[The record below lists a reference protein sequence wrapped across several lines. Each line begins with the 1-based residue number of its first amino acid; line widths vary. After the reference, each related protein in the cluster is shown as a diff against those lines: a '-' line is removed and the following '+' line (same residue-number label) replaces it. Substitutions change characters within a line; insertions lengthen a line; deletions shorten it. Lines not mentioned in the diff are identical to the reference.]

1 MFDVFL
7 PVQGFK
13 VRSLHS
19 ANALPECDTRRK
31 RALCRGGG
39 GAEIQPRA
47 SSPRRSCIRAA
58 ARSGH
63 LPMKKNKPVLKLG
76 LPKGSLEQATIE
88 KMARAGFHI
97 SISARSYVPYVDDE
111 ELEIRLIRAQEI
123 SRYVEHGYLDCGIT
137 GHDWV
142 VENGSDVH
150 EVGEFLFSKATRQPA
165 RWVLAVP
172 ENSPVKSVK
181 DLNGKRIA
189 TEVVNL
195 TRKYLKKH
203 GVKAEVE
210 FSWGAT
216 EVKAHE
222 LVDAIVEITETG
234 SSLRANKLRIVD
246 TLLTSTPRLIVNK
259 DSWKEPWKRKKIE
272 TMALLLKGA
281 LEAEA
286 KVGLKMNI
294 EQKNLKSLLETLPA
308 LRRPTIS
315 NLSQDGWVAVETII
329 DEHVVRELI
338 PQLKAAGAEGI
349 IEYPL
354 NKVVY

>member
-1 MFDVFL
+1 M
-7 PVQGFK
+7 
-13 VRSLHS
+13 
-19 ANALPECDTRRK
+19 E
-31 RALCRGGG
+31 
-39 GAEIQPRA
+39 
-47 SSPRRSCIRAA
+47 
-58 ARSGH
+58 
-63 LPMKKNKPVLKLG
+63 NKQVLRFG
-76 LPKGSLEQATIE
+76 LPKGSLQEATIE
-88 KMARAGFHI
+88 KMAKAGFHI
-97 SISARSYVPYVDDE
+97 SVSSRSYVPYVDDS

-137 GHDWV
+137 GHDWIQ
-142 VENGSDVH
+142 ENGSKVH

-172 ENSPVKSVK
+172 ESSPVKSVK
-181 DLNGKRIA
+181 DLKGKRIA

-195 TRKYLKKH
+195 TRKYLRKNK
-203 GVKAEVE
+203 VKADVE

-246 TLLTSTPRLIVNK
+246 TLLTSTPRLIVNNQ
-259 DSWKEPWKRKKIE
+259 SWKDAWKRQKVERIA
-272 TMALLLKGA
+272 MLLKGA

-294 EQKNLKSLLETLPA
+294 ARKNLDDLLRSLPA
-308 LRRPTIS
+308 LRNPTIS
-315 NLSQDGWVAVETII
+315 SLSLEGWVAVETII

-338 PQLKAAGAEGI
+338 PALKAAGAEGI

>member
-1 MFDVFL
+1 
-7 PVQGFK
+7 
-13 VRSLHS
+13 
-19 ANALPECDTRRK
+19 
-31 RALCRGGG
+31 
-39 GAEIQPRA
+39 
-47 SSPRRSCIRAA
+47 
-58 ARSGH
+58 
-63 LPMKKNKPVLKLG
+63 
-76 LPKGSLEQATIE
+76 
-88 KMARAGFHI
+88 
-97 SISARSYVPYVDDE
+97 
-111 ELEIRLIRAQEI
+111 
-123 SRYVEHGYLDCGIT
+123 
-137 GHDWV
+137 
-142 VENGSDVH
+142 
-150 EVGEFLFSKATRQPA
+150 
-165 RWVLAVP
+165 
-172 ENSPVKSVK
+172 
-181 DLNGKRIA
+181 
-189 TEVVNL
+189 
-195 TRKYLKKH
+195 LKKH

-246 TLLTSTPRLIVNK
+246 TLLTSTPRLIVNHAA
-259 DSWKEPWKRKKIE
+259 WKEKWKRQKIE
-272 TMALLLKGA
+272 TLALLLKGA

-294 EQKNLKSLLETLPA
+294 AEKDLKNLLESLPA

-315 NLSQDGWVAVETII
+315 NLSQPGWVAVETII

>member
-1 MFDVFL
+1 M
-7 PVQGFK
+7 
-13 VRSLHS
+13 S
-19 ANALPECDTRRK
+19 
-31 RALCRGGG
+31 
-39 GAEIQPRA
+39 
-47 SSPRRSCIRAA
+47 
-58 ARSGH
+58 
-63 LPMKKNKPVLKLG
+63 KKLKFG
-76 LPKGSLEQATIE
+76 LPKGSLQDATIE
-88 KMARAGFHI
+88 KMAKAGFNI
-97 SISARSYVPYVDDE
+97 SVSSRSYVPYVDDDE
-111 ELEIRLIRAQEI
+111 MEIRLIRAQEI

-137 GHDWV
+137 GHDWIT
-142 VENGSDVH
+142 ENGSKVH
-150 EVGEFLFSKATRQPA
+150 EVGEFLFSKVSRRPA
-165 RWVLAVP
+165 RWVLCVP

-181 DLNGKRIA
+181 DLRGKRIA

-195 TRKYLKKH
+195 TKKYLKKH

-222 LVDAIVEITETG
+222 LVDAIVEVTETG
-234 SSLRANKLRIVD
+234 SSLRANQLRIVD
-246 TLLTSTPRLIVNK
+246 ELLSSTPRLIANQAA
-259 DSWKEPWKRKKIE
+259 WKEKWKRQKIE
-272 TMALLLKGA
+272 TLALLLKGA
-281 LEAEA
+281 LDAEA

-294 EQKNLKSLLETLPA
+294 EKRNLKSLLDTLPA

-315 NLSQDGWVAVETII
+315 NLSQEGWVAVETII

>member
-1 MFDVFL
+1 M
-7 PVQGFK
+7 
-13 VRSLHS
+13 
-19 ANALPECDTRRK
+19 
-31 RALCRGGG
+31 
-39 GAEIQPRA
+39 
-47 SSPRRSCIRAA
+47 
-58 ARSGH
+58 
-63 LPMKKNKPVLKLG
+63 KNKSTKKAVLRLG
-76 LPKGSLEQATIE
+76 LPKGSLQEATLE
-88 KMARAGFHI
+88 KMAKAGFNV
-97 SISARSYVPYVDDE
+97 SVSSRSYIPYVDDE
-111 ELEIRLIRAQEI
+111 ELEIRLIRAQEV

-142 VENGSDVH
+142 QENGSDVH

-172 ENSPVKSVK
+172 EDSPVRSVQ
-181 DLNGKRIA
+181 DLEGKRIA

-195 TRKYLKKH
+195 TRKYLRHH

-234 SSLRANKLRIVD
+234 ASLRANKLRIVD
-246 TLLTSTPRLIVNK
+246 TLQISTPRLIANHVAWK
-259 DSWKEPWKRKKIE
+259 DAWKRKKIE

-294 EQKNLKSLLETLPA
+294 ARENLAALLKSLPA
-308 LRRPTIS
+308 LRNPTIS
-315 NLSQDGWVAVETII
+315 TLSQEGWVAVETII

-338 PQLKAAGAEGI
+338 PALKAAGAEGI

>member
-1 MFDVFL
+1 
-7 PVQGFK
+7 
-13 VRSLHS
+13 
-19 ANALPECDTRRK
+19 
-31 RALCRGGG
+31 
-39 GAEIQPRA
+39 
-47 SSPRRSCIRAA
+47 
-58 ARSGH
+58 
-63 LPMKKNKPVLKLG
+63 MKKMKRVLKLG

-88 KMARAGFHI
+88 KMAKAGYNI
-97 SISARSYVPYVDDE
+97 SVNARSYVPYVDDD
-111 ELEIRLIRAQEI
+111 ELEIRLIRAQEV

-142 VENGSDVH
+142 EENSSDVH
-150 EVGEFLFSKATRQPA
+150 EVCEFLFSKATRQPA

-172 ENSPVKSVK
+172 ENSPVRSAK
-181 DLNGKRIA
+181 DLNGKRVA

-195 TRKYLKKH
+195 TKKYLEQH

-222 LVDAIVEITETG
+222 LVDAIVELTETG

-246 TLLTSTPRLIVNK
+246 TLLYSTPRLIANHA
-259 DSWKEPWKRKKIE
+259 SWKQPWKRQKLE
-272 TMALLLKGA
+272 TLSLLLKGA

-294 EQKNLKSLLETLPA
+294 REKDLAKLLRTLPA
-308 LRRPTIS
+308 LRNPTVS
-315 NLSQDGWVAVETII
+315 NLSQLGWVAVETII
-329 DEHVVRELI
+329 DEHIVRELI
-338 PQLKAAGAEGI
+338 PRFKEAGAEGI
-349 IEYPL
+349 TEYPL

>member
-1 MFDVFL
+1 
-7 PVQGFK
+7 
-13 VRSLHS
+13 
-19 ANALPECDTRRK
+19 
-31 RALCRGGG
+31 
-39 GAEIQPRA
+39 
-47 SSPRRSCIRAA
+47 
-58 ARSGH
+58 
-63 LPMKKNKPVLKLG
+63 MKKKTKRVLKLG

-88 KMARAGFHI
+88 KMAKAGYNI
-97 SISARSYVPYVDDE
+97 SVSARSYVPYVDDD
-111 ELEIRLIRAQEI
+111 ELEIRLIRAQEV

-142 VENGSDVH
+142 TENGSDVH

-172 ENSPVKSVK
+172 ENSPIRSAK
-181 DLNGKRIA
+181 DLKGKRIA

-195 TRKYLKKH
+195 TKKYLKQH

-246 TLLTSTPRLIVNK
+246 TLLVSTPRLIANRAAWK
-259 DSWKEPWKRKKIE
+259 DRWKREKIE
-272 TMALLLKGA
+272 TLALLLHGA

-294 EQKNLKSLLETLPA
+294 AERNLAKLLKSLPA
-308 LRRPTIS
+308 LRNPTIS
-315 NLSQDGWVAVETII
+315 HLSQAGWVAVETII

>member
-1 MFDVFL
+1 MHFP
-7 PVQGFK
+7 PV
-13 VRSLHS
+13 S
-19 ANALPECDTRRK
+19 AGVAQILFM
-31 RALCRGGG
+31 
-39 GAEIQPRA
+39 A
-47 SSPRRSCIRAA
+47 SE
-58 ARSGH
+58 
-63 LPMKKNKPVLKLG
+63 KKLRFG
-76 LPKGSLEQATIE
+76 LPKGSLQEATIE
-88 KMARAGFHI
+88 KMAKAGFNI
-97 SISARSYVPYVDDE
+97 QVSSRSYIPYVDDE

-137 GHDWV
+137 GHDWI
-142 VENGSDVH
+142 VENGSKVH
-150 EVGEFLFSKATRQPA
+150 EVGEFLFSKVSRKPA
-165 RWVLAVP
+165 RWVLCVP
-172 ENSPVKSVK
+172 EHSPVKSVK
-181 DLNGKRIA
+181 DLQGKRIA
-189 TEVVNL
+189 TEVVHL

-222 LVDAIVEITETG
+222 LVDAIVEVTETG

-246 TLLTSTPRLIVNK
+246 ELLSSTPRLIANRETWN
-259 DSWKEPWKRKKIE
+259 DQWKRQKIE
-272 TMALLLKGA
+272 TLALLLKGA

-294 EQKNLKSLLETLPA
+294 AENNLASLLASLPA
-308 LRRPTIS
+308 LRNPTIS
-315 NLSQDGWVAVETII
+315 NLSLKGWVAVETII

-338 PQLKAAGAEGI
+338 PKLKAAGAEGI

>member
-1 MFDVFL
+1 M
-7 PVQGFK
+7 
-13 VRSLHS
+13 S
-19 ANALPECDTRRK
+19 
-31 RALCRGGG
+31 
-39 GAEIQPRA
+39 
-47 SSPRRSCIRAA
+47 
-58 ARSGH
+58 
-63 LPMKKNKPVLKLG
+63 NKLRFG
-76 LPKGSLEQATIE
+76 LPKGSLQDATIE
-88 KMARAGFHI
+88 KMAKAGFNVQV
-97 SISARSYVPYVDDE
+97 SSRSYVPYVDDE

-137 GHDWV
+137 GHDWI
-142 VENGSDVH
+142 VENSSDVH
-150 EVGEFLFSKATRQPA
+150 EVGEFLFSKATRQAA

-172 ENSPVKSVK
+172 EHSSIRTVK
-181 DLNGKRIA
+181 DLRGKRIA

-195 TRKYLKKH
+195 TRKWLQKH
-203 GVKAEVE
+203 KVRAQVE

-234 SSLRANKLRIVD
+234 SSLRANKLRIVE
-246 TLLTSTPRLIVNK
+246 TLLTSTPRLIANHAA
-259 DSWKEPWKRKKIE
+259 WKNRWKRKKIE
-272 TMALLLKGA
+272 TLAMLLKGA

-294 EQKNLKSLLETLPA
+294 AEANLAGLLQSLPA
-308 LRRPTIS
+308 LRNPTIS
-315 NLSQDGWVAVETII
+315 RLSQPGWVAVETII

-338 PQLKAAGAEGI
+338 PQLKEAGAEGI